1 MKYEHNGN
9 LQEGKKPLPLEK
21 MSLKAFDKDQ
31 KAQNEKGCN
40 PRTGGCD
47 KRDKLENQ
55 ARMIRM
61 AMKEQRS
68 RSNETDLASLVNST
82 IHEASDK
89 CKNCEKCARGECN
102 CDVCPVC
109 EQNPCVCSGEI
120 KEAIRRLD
128 AAVGNLVFVEVYWR
142 GRNFMHKMFFAQAKF
157 PTRKEVLDQINK
169 VYPGCRLIR
178 YKVTDFN
185 PGMLLQVRE
194 GVDKD
199 AMPCNKP
206 KAQAV
211 GDATTGKSHVVKAC
225 DGGKE
230 KIIRFGQR
238 GVKGSPK
245 KEGESESYRKRR
257 ESFKSRHAKN
267 IAKGKMSAA
276 YWSDK
281 EKW

>member
-1 MKYEHNGN
+1 MTYEHNN
-9 LQEGKKPLPLEK
+9 EILEAKKPLPLEK

-31 KAQNEKGCN
+31 KAHAERGCEK
-40 PRTGGCD
+40 TGGCD
-47 KRDKLENQ
+47 KRDRLENQ

-68 RSNETDLASLVNST
+68 KVSTTNLASLVEKECQN
-82 IHEASDK
+82 
-89 CKNCEKCARGECN
+89 CKDCEKCA
-102 CDVCPVC
+102 DATCPVC
-109 EQNPCVCSGEI
+109 EKNPCICSEDI

-142 GRNFMHKMFFAQAKF
+142 GRNFIHKMFFAQVKF

-194 GVDKD
+194 GVDKES
-199 AMPCNKP
+199 MPCNKP

-211 GDATTGKSHVVKAC
+211 GDSKTGKSHVVKAC

-245 KEGESESYRKRR
+245 KEGESQSYRKRR
-257 ESFKSRHAKN
+257 EAFKSRHAKN

-276 YWSDK
+276 YWANK